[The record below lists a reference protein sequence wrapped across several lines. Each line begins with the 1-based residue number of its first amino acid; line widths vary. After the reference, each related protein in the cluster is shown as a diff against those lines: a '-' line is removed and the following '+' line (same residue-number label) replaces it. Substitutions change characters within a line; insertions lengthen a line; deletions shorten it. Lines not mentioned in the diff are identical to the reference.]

1 MKSIAKDTEA
11 RNGKCIPIC
20 QCCLCGDLLRLR
32 SSLVIGGKVK
42 KELCCLTGISRPF
55 VTKRSVTVCGRI
67 EVDQSFGLANNVLS
81 KRRGIGEQ
89 QRVTFFQ
96 LVAGSFNGLHG
107 SRDPFDLILHIR
119 KNEVSVST
127 NYRAK
132 GCDRSLSFMD
142 VGVKRDLRSQ
152 CIVLGFAMTR
162 FRLFESKSES
172 KPSCCRRGDGR
183 PSIPIDYTRSAEQ
196 PALAHSIHHAHPE
209 LHSWCGRHSATALVP
224 SAATHG

>member
-1 MKSIAKDTEA
+1 MKAITKDTKA
-11 RNGKCIPIC
+11 RNGRCMPIS
-20 QCCLCGDLLRLR
+20 QCCVCGDLLRLR

-55 VTKRSVTVCGRI
+55 VTKRSVTVRGCI
-67 EVDQSFGLANNVLS
+67 EIDQSFGLTNNVLS

-107 SRDPFDLILHIR
+107 SRDPLDLILDIR
-119 KNEVSVST
+119 KDEMSVST
-127 NYRAK
+127 NDRAQ

-142 VGVKRDLRSQ
+142 VGIKRDLRSQ
-152 CIVLGFAMTR
+152 CVVLGFAMTR

-172 KPSCCRRGDGR
+172 KPSCCCRGDGR

-196 PALAHSIHHAHPE
+196 PALAYSIHHAHPE
-209 LHSWCGRHSATALVP
+209 LHSWCGRHSATARVP
-224 SAATHG
+224 SVATHG